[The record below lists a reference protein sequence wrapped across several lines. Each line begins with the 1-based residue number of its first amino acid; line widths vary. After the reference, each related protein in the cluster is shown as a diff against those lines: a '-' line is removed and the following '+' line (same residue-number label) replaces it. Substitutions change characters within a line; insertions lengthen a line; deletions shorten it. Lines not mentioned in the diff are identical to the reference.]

1 MTENQSL
8 TDADGILVRLV
19 TQADVLGASV
29 LEIEYSHGK
38 EEVCAI
44 FESMGIGIAS
54 LPSSGD
60 EAVALRD
67 VLYSHRRKPLTLT
80 FAGQKRVKLTVKT
93 YDSFGETAYRV
104 TIHESA

>member
-8 TDADGILVRLV
+8 TDVDGILVRLV
-19 TQADVLGASV
+19 TQAYELGASV
-29 LEIEYSHGK
+29 LEVEYSHGK

-54 LPSSGD
+54 LPSSGED
-60 EAVALRD
+60 AVALRN
-67 VLYSHRRKPLTLT
+67 VLSHRRKTLTLT
-80 FAGQKRVKLTVKT
+80 IAGLKRVKLMVKP
-93 YDSFGETAYRV
+93 YDSFGETAYRI